1 MRLEE
6 LLADAKRISELK
18 CSDGFCKFA
27 GRAKGMHTNGGC
39 RCQADP
45 TYLGRGPY
53 SDLQY
58 MANLLGLIVLE
69 FEQNK
74 KMEAYMAASQE
85 IS

>member
-1 MRLEE
+1 MNLKE
-6 LLADAKRISELK
+6 LLAEAKRISELK

-27 GRAKGMHTNGGC
+27 GPAKGMHTNGGC

-58 MANLLGLIVLE
+58 MANLLGLIAVELE
-69 FEQNK
+69 QK
-74 KMEAYMAASQE
+74 QE
-85 IS
+85 DV